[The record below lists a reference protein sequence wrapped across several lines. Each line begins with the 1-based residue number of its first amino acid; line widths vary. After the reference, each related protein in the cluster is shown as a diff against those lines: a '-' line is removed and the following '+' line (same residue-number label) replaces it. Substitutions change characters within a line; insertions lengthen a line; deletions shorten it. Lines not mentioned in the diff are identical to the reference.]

1 MKLRWLATLASGVM
15 AAAILAA
22 PAAAQSIDEIDFGD
36 DSSNWANDGECDDP
50 RFEGEGMAGSPL
62 REDRNRDASDCR
74 ALFEQGQITFAAS
87 QYDPSLTVFNG
98 VQLGDDSGRY
108 PNDGQCDDPR
118 FIGEG
123 MAISPDHP
131 EILKDRTDCSYGFQL
146 GELVLADQLP
156 PPLEAVI
163 DGIEFG
169 NDKGS
174 YVSDSE
180 CDDPRFAGPGMAGL
194 TPQAINIGKDRTD
207 CLAAYNAGTVRFIEK
222 SVIDGFDFGDDGNFY
237 AGDGECDDPRFAGN
251 GMGAKPNL
259 SGIRHDATD
268 CMAAWQAGTIRPVE
282 RLEAAG
288 YLIRK
293 GLFFGNDS
301 SVYANDGEC
310 DDPGFV
316 GRSMAGDGGSTDH
329 AGKDR
334 TDCLAGYE
342 SGSLKAAPPVPVLH
356 TLSVDGIQFGDDTSA
371 FANDGECD
379 DPRFTGEGMAASPT
393 ETHRNHDASD
403 CLVAYQGG
411 TITLRN

>member
-1 MKLRWLATLASGVM
+1 MKFRLLTTLACCAL

-22 PAAAQSIDEIDFGD
+22 PALAQPAEEIDFGD

-50 RFEGEGMAGSPL
+50 RFEGEGMAASPL
-62 REDRNRDASDCR
+62 REDRSRDASDCR
-74 ALFEQGQITFAAS
+74 ALYTEGRITFAAA
-87 QYDPSLTVFNG
+87 QYDPSLTIFNG

-118 FIGEG
+118 FIGAG
-123 MAISPDHP
+123 MALSPDHP

-156 PPLEAVI
+156 PPLETVI

-169 NDKGS
+169 NDKGAF
-174 YVSDSE
+174 VNDSE
-180 CDDPRFAGPGMAGL
+180 CDDPRFAGAGMAGL
-194 TPQAINIGKDRTD
+194 TPQAANIGKDRSD
-207 CLAAYNAGTVRFIEK
+207 CLAAYNAGTIRFISQ

-237 AGDGECDDPRFAGN
+237 ARDGECDDPRFAGS

-259 SGIRHDATD
+259 SGIKHDAAD
-268 CMAAWQAGTIRPVE
+268 CMAAWQAGAIRPVE

-316 GRSMAGDGGSTDH
+316 GQGMAGDGGSIDH

-334 TDCLAGYE
+334 SDCLAGYE
-342 SGSLKAAPPVPVLH
+342 SGSLKAAPPVPVLQ
-356 TLSVDGIQFGDDTSA
+356 TLNVDGILFGDDTSA

-379 DPRFTGEGMAASPT
+379 DPRFEGEGMAASPG
-393 ETHRNHDASD
+393 ENHRGHDASD

-411 TITLRN
+411 SVTLRN